1 MRACSLSLTENSGI
15 WDFSN
20 KTQRSISHVIY
31 LCEKER
37 RQRSIS
43 NTSVRPVSTRPS
55 EKNNQFDYI
64 VQWRGES
71 KAYIQLFCVCKLWY
85 RLLIVK
91 YYISHILLQ
100 VFFVSFAISEWRT
113 KKLYHKVRRVTFKNR
128 IIRVVYWKYFDFF
141 FIRLNYV
148 HETTHSN
155 FLYWIFFRE
164 TSLLRNQLFE
174 YRT

>member
-1 MRACSLSLTENSGI
+1 MWFIYVNRNGGREAYRTHPSGRCRL
-15 WDFSN
+15 DLQ
-20 KTQRSISHVIY
+20 K
-31 LCEKER
+31 
-37 RQRSIS
+37 
-43 NTSVRPVSTRPS
+43 
-55 EKNNQFDYI
+55 KNNQFDYI

-128 IIRVVYWKYFDFF
+128 IIRVVTESTSIF
-141 FIRLNYV
+141 FIRLYYV
-148 HETTHSN
+148 HETKPHIVIFYTECFFEKQHCLEIN
-155 FLYWIFFRE
+155 FWSTE
-164 TSLLRNQLFE
+164 HD
-174 YRT
+174 

>member
-1 MRACSLSLTENSGI
+1 MWFIYVKRSGGRAAYRTHPSGRCRL
-15 WDFSN
+15 DLQ
-20 KTQRSISHVIY
+20 K
-31 LCEKER
+31 
-37 RQRSIS
+37 
-43 NTSVRPVSTRPS
+43 
-55 EKNNQFDYI
+55 KNNQFDYI

-100 VFFVSFAISEWRT
+100 VLFSFAISEWRT
-113 KKLYHKVRRVTFKNR
+113 KKLYHKVSKVTFKNR

-141 FIRLNYV
+141 YPTLLCTWNQ
-148 HETTHSN
+148 TTHSN

-164 TSLLRNQLFE
+164 TTLLRNQLFE
-174 YRT
+174 YRTNFFLKPD